1 MMIIAKRA
9 AGILLAGAL
18 MLPLAGFAA
27 DGDSDRS
34 SPSAF
39 VKDSVITA
47 KIKAQLAEEKLS
59 TLVKIRVDTD
69 KRGAVVAPLHGPG
82 WTFFHP
88 GSAARCRV
96 AEAFA
101 PEGRRRERGARV
113 ARRSLDDG
121 YVARNGSAKGGG
133 VPL

>member
-69 KRGAVVAPLHGPG
+69 KRGAVVLSGTAPDQASVDKALLIAHNVKGVY
-82 WTFFHP
+82 
-88 GSAARCRV
+88 SV
-96 AEAFA
+96 
-101 PEGRRRERGARV
+101 
-113 ARRSLDDG
+113 
-121 YVARNGSAKGGG
+121 RNRIQIKADK
-133 VPL
+133 